1 MTRLRL
7 RFLFTVGTLWV
18 VLALLPLAAA
28 EGELSGESERYSAS
42 ARLTNGVI
50 EVTIVHK
57 ASGRK
62 VSSRQPF
69 RATKLTEVRI
79 ADAEAKVAVFGEVGS
94 RGAIQ
99 IDYDVNDGSFF
110 DKIYGLESES
120 DQYSVS
126 VHLAKANPTER
137 LVEDEVLDI
146 TVISKVS
153 GNKVSRRSPT
163 RTAKLTEVYLL
174 EAEQRLVV
182 HGELGRRGDIV
193 SVVDL
198 KDASVLDTIWGW
210 NASFAPDKKMVAYNF
225 RYPPY
230 ALYQHATSVLLIYD
244 FTATPRENS
253 FREKDMADPT
263 TRGYVVYP
271 ERNRKRGKHFIPAM
285 SEEEQIDF
293 RSPIAWNHSG
303 TRVALLEGSQAD
315 TYLLLADLAK
325 GLEAPEVTR
334 LLLEKE
340 HYYMPRLKT
349 QPDWRRKYAGS
360 ILSATTFEFTKEDK
374 AVEFTTHYGGA
385 FAEQKAVV
393 ELE

>member
-126 VHLAKANPTER
+126 VHLAKTNPTER

-146 TVISKVS
+146 TVTSKVS
-153 GNKVSRRSPT
+153 GNKVSRRTPT

-174 EAEQRLVV
+174 EAEQRLIV
-182 HGELGRRGDIV
+182 HGELV
-193 SVVDL
+193 
-198 KDASVLDTIWGW
+198 
-210 NASFAPDKKMVAYNF
+210 
-225 RYPPY
+225 
-230 ALYQHATSVLLIYD
+230 
-244 FTATPRENS
+244 
-253 FREKDMADPT
+253 
-263 TRGYVVYP
+263 
-271 ERNRKRGKHFIPAM
+271 
-285 SEEEQIDF
+285 
-293 RSPIAWNHSG
+293 
-303 TRVALLEGSQAD
+303 
-315 TYLLLADLAK
+315 
-325 GLEAPEVTR
+325 
-334 LLLEKE
+334 
-340 HYYMPRLKT
+340 
-349 QPDWRRKYAGS
+349 
-360 ILSATTFEFTKEDK
+360 
-374 AVEFTTHYGGA
+374 
-385 FAEQKAVV
+385 
-393 ELE
+393 